1 MFYAFIL
8 FFILYDSFLSESFL
22 ISPYMPSGQG
32 YYLTCYTN
40 YVLNGCSKHS
50 SYIGKR
56 SRMLKKLIYSQKLFF
71 LTPFF

>member
-8 FFILYDSFLSESFL
+8 FFVLYDSFPSEFFL
-22 ISPYMPSGQG
+22 ISPNI
-32 YYLTCYTN
+32 YTN

-56 SRMLKKLIYSQKLFF
+56 SRTLKKLIYSQKLFF
-71 LTPFF
+71 

>member
-8 FFILYDSFLSESFL
+8 FFALYDSFPSEFFL
-22 ISPYMPSGQG
+22 ISPNKPSGQG
-32 YYLTCYTN
+32 YCLTIYTN

-56 SRMLKKLIYSQKLFF
+56 SRTLKKLIYSQKLFF
-71 LTPFF
+71 